1 MNRPENILDA
11 IALDAITKRHAASIT
26 SLSKPNP
33 SILHSIFN
41 RPLNWFMVFLLSAVM
56 VGCGGKDPILG
67 GGGAGVP
74 LGTPAGAVVPGACMI
89 AGPKVT
95 SSDPT
100 SGNQFVTT
108 STTGTANGGKL
119 ITATF
124 SVAMDPA
131 TINATTF
138 KVAPVGGVALVPA
151 SVSYNASTKVAT
163 FTTTSALLANTS
175 YTAIITTGATS
186 GGTPLSC
193 SYAWSF
199 KTVTP
204 PAASPAAINLGRAS
218 TFGIASRDGMT
229 STGVT
234 VVNGNVALDPT
245 ATCTDAT
252 GGPGSSS
259 QSCLV
264 QPVYAT
270 TTGLTVNGSIYWAGD
285 PFDSGVTAQGVT
297 TDLTAAWNEGMAKVN
312 TQPAIAADELGGKTF
327 IPGVYENANLTLSA
341 GGVAIL
347 DAQNNPDAIFIFKTA
362 LGGDLVDSG
371 TLLLP
376 SRINLINQAQ
386 AKNVWFVIGRDATI
400 GSGTTWNGNIL
411 ANRTATVKDNS
422 TVNGRVLAGAGG
434 AGALSLIGAASPSV
448 TTINVP

>member
-1 MNRPENILDA
+1 
-11 IALDAITKRHAASIT
+11 
-26 SLSKPNP
+26 
-33 SILHSIFN
+33 
-41 RPLNWFMVFLLSAVM
+41 
-56 VGCGGKDPILG
+56 
-67 GGGAGVP
+67 
-74 LGTPAGAVVPGACMI
+74 MI

-108 STTGTANGGKL
+108 STSGTANGGKL

-138 KVAPVGGVALVPA
+138 KVAPVGGTALIPA
-151 SVSYNASTKVAT
+151 SVSYNTSTKVAT
-163 FTTTSALLANTS
+163 LTTASALLANTS
-175 YTAIITTGATS
+175 YTAIITTGVTS

-204 PAASPAAINLGRAS
+204 PAPSPAAINLGRATS
-218 TFGIASRDGMT
+218 FGIASRAGMT

-234 VVNGNVALDPT
+234 MVNGNVALDPT

-270 TTGLTVNGSIYWAGD
+270 TTGMTVNGSIYWAGD
-285 PFDSGVTAQGVT
+285 PFDSGVTANGVT

-347 DAQNNPDAIFIFKTA
+347 DAQNNPDAIFIFKTT

-376 SRINLINQAQ
+376 SRIDLINQAQ

-448 TTINVP
+448 TTISVP